1 MLGCNLVI
9 LWLSLFSIASYM
21 LCSYLKLDSVLM
33 RTIFT
38 WTFFMMFV
46 SLFEAMLL
54 VYYKYLETKGNYYY
68 DENKCYWNEENSVCD
83 IFSYKMYM
91 DLYADYSLSDK
102 RYCDNLI
109 RNEGCRFVLQGEI
122 IHGLFC
128 FIMSIIIM
136 YFYFFDFNK
145 LYIYLSSIVFSSIQF
160 ALITWYLV
168 TVFVEMYFVKNEKL
182 WWCPLLWNVPWVI
195 VPQYIIYFAI
205 KEIVKN
211 NKLE

>member
-9 LWLSLFSIASYM
+9 LWLVAFSILSYG
-21 LCSYLKLDSVLM
+21 LSSYLKLDSALL
-33 RTIFT
+33 RTIFV
-38 WTFFMMFV
+38 WTLWMVFV
-46 SLFEAMLL
+46 AIVEAMLIF
-54 VYYKYLETKGNYYY
+54 YYTYLENRGNYYY
-68 DENKCYWNEENSVCD
+68 DENKCYWNEEKPLSD
-83 IFSYKMYM
+83 MLSYKLYM

-109 RNEGCRFVLQGEI
+109 NKEGCRFVLQGEL

-128 FIMSIIIM
+128 FIMTIIIM

-160 ALITWYLV
+160 AMIVWYLS
-168 TVFVEMYFVKNEKL
+168 TVFVEMYFVKNDKF

-195 VPQYIIYFAI
+195 IPPYIIYAAI
-205 KEIVKN
+205 KAIVQKEI
-211 NKLE
+211 